1 MSWTGKSNAQK
12 VRKIPFKMLK
22 NIRALIFKLS
32 HAAAANY
39 TEKQCEK
46 IIIYKVLKYAYKRAW
61 PEKVI
66 SIGTQLEKT
75 VSPGTNSKTLSPT
88 ETGAIIKTPS
98 NHPNAGASNLFQRPN
113 QRIVAVDDFNRQ
125 QLNHF
130 SNGQYGP
137 LPSSHMLTGQMRS
150 QSGLLQAP
158 LSHMMGTLPSHMMNM
173 NPIPQIMMHPQ
184 STNSQTQQMLG
195 PSQMTSTQNC
205 VPLNSEWQG
214 NNGWS
219 A

>member
-12 VRKIPFKMLK
+12 VRKIPFNMLI

-39 TEKQCEK
+39 TKKQCEK
-46 IIIYKVLKYAYKRAW
+46 VIIYKVLKYAYKQAL

-66 SIGTQLEKT
+66 AIGTELEKI
-75 VSPGTNSKTLSPT
+75 VSSGTNSKTLSPT
-88 ETGAIIKTPS
+88 ETEPN
-98 NHPNAGASNLFQRPN
+98 NHPLTGTSNLFQRPN
-113 QRIVAVDDFNRQ
+113 QRIASVDNFDRQ
-125 QLNHF
+125 QRNHF

-137 LPSSHMLTGQMRS
+137 LSSSHMVTGQMTS

-158 LSHMMGTLPSHMMNM
+158 LSHMMGTMPSHMMNM

-205 VPLNSEWQG
+205 VPLNSEWRG